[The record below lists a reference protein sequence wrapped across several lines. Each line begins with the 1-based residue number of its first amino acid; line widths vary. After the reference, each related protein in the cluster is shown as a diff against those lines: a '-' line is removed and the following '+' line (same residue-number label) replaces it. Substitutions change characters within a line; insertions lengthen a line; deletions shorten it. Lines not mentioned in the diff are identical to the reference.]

1 MKKLLPLLLAS
12 VLLLSPLFPAMA
24 FTPDDN
30 ENTDNPVKIN
40 LYLVDYDQQDFFG
53 AASLPPADRG
63 YAKNEIVAAVAE
75 LYVPELNVLQN
86 SALRLR
92 YMWFV
97 LSGENADLNVSE
109 NKMSTDEHGTTT
121 ADLKT
126 GNVPMP
132 MDAFY
137 DKTHNEISIQ
147 LNGVQVEDTAQVY
160 RWLFFA
166 KVTGDNASLTATLYD
181 GSKSISDGFSNAKA
195 DPETGETVQALSRSL
210 YDLSLNISKRSM
222 SGTEGWRYTI
232 LTSSVNYP
240 KGSGF
245 TIYVDDK
252 HRSIGMD
259 LFRGSHED
267 TVTVAMG
274 VNAKG
279 ELGVV
284 DPANPAVLLTSGEI
298 YNTFMEFYEDI
309 VRDKMGLDYF
319 KLGNYVRDSYFE
331 NLTSE
336 YTLTVTADIAPFAP
350 YVSVP
355 QNIVLNPP
363 KTGGGTGFA
372 GFALVALSGTAMLLP
387 KRRG

>member
-1 MKKLLPLLLAS
+1 MKKLLPLLLTS

-30 ENTDNPVKIN
+30 DNTDNPVKIN

-53 AASLPPADRG
+53 VASLPPADRE

-75 LYVPELNVLQN
+75 LYIPELNVLKN
-86 SALRLR
+86 SPLRLR

-97 LSGENADLNVSE
+97 LSGENADLNIVE
-109 NKMSTDEHGTTT
+109 NKISTDAHGTTT

-126 GNVPMP
+126 GNVPVP

-137 DKTHNEISIQ
+137 DKAYNEISIQ

-166 KVTGDNASLTATLYD
+166 KVTGDNASLAATLYD
-181 GSKSISDGFSNAKA
+181 GSKSISDGFSNAKT
-195 DPETGETVQALSRSL
+195 DPETGETVQTLSRSL

-232 LTSSVNYP
+232 LTSSVDYP

-267 TVTVAMG
+267 TVTVGMG

-284 DPANPAVLLTSGEI
+284 NPANPAVLLTSGDL
-298 YNTFMEFYEDI
+298 YNTFMEFYEEI

-319 KLGNYVRDSYFE
+319 KLGNYVHDSYFE

-336 YTLTVTADIAPFAP
+336 YTLTVTADIAPFTP
-350 YVSVP
+350 YVSIP
-355 QNIVLNPP
+355 QNIVLTPP
-363 KTGGGTGFA
+363 KTDGSPGFTGFVLM
-372 GFALVALSGTAMLLP
+372 ALPGAAMLP
-387 KRRG
+387 KKRR

>member
-1 MKKLLPLLLAS
+1 MKKLLPLLLTS

-30 ENTDNPVKIN
+30 DNTDNPVKIN

-53 AASLPPADRG
+53 VASLPPADRE

-75 LYVPELNVLQN
+75 LYIPELNVLKN
-86 SALRLR
+86 SPLRLR

-97 LSGENADLNVSE
+97 LSGENADLNIVE
-109 NKMSTDEHGTTT
+109 NKISTDAHGTTT

-126 GNVPMP
+126 GNVPVP

-137 DKTHNEISIQ
+137 DKAYNEISIQ
-147 LNGVQVEDTAQVY
+147 LNDVQVEDTAQVY

-166 KVTGDNASLTATLYD
+166 KVTGDNASLAATLYD
-181 GSKSISDGFSNAKA
+181 GSKSISDGFSNAKT
-195 DPETGETVQALSRSL
+195 DPETGETVQTLSRSL

-232 LTSSVNYP
+232 LTSSVDYP

-267 TVTVAMG
+267 TVTVGMG

-279 ELGVV
+279 ELGFV
-284 DPANPAVLLTSGEI
+284 DPANPAVLLTSGDL
-298 YNTFMEFYEDI
+298 YNTFMEFYEEI

-336 YTLTVTADIAPFAP
+336 YTLTVTADIAPFTP
-350 YVSVP
+350 YVSIP
-355 QNIVLNPP
+355 QNIVLTPP
-363 KTGGGTGFA
+363 KTDGSPGFTGFVLM
-372 GFALVALSGTAMLLP
+372 ALPGAAMLP
-387 KRRG
+387 KKRR